1 MQEKINDEISKS
13 QNDFI
18 SSMMGGVPEIP
29 QVDQKT
35 KKQKVN
41 KNLRKHI
48 KETQSEL
55 TLEEAK
61 KGKSRLQKWAERVSL
76 NQEIGKIKDENFQ
89 NELARRDMEIDS
101 IKHSNA
107 LASLEVFYGDKNKA
121 MKVHVQ
127 NMKIDRKNES
137 KKNK

>member
-61 KGKSRLQKWAERVSL
+61 EHLT
-76 NQEIGKIKDENFQ
+76 
-89 NELARRDMEIDS
+89 
-101 IKHSNA
+101 
-107 LASLEVFYGDKNKA
+107 EVFSKMNITKKLYIGILDEILKWDLQIPNLTLDLKNA
-121 MKVHVQ
+121 
-127 NMKIDRKNES
+127 IIKNYNDGILKSIENQKDNI
-137 KKNK
+137 KKYEKQLRGEVYE